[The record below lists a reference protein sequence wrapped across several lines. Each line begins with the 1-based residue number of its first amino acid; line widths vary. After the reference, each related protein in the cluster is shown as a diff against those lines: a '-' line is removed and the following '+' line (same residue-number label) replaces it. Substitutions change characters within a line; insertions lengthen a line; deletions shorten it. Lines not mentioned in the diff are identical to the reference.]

1 MDLYR
6 LIFKP
11 GFHKSVKRI
20 PEKDRTKIIQC
31 IDDLAFKPRPRGCEQ
46 LSGQT
51 KYRMR
56 QGDYRILYIIDDTE
70 HTVRIIKVGHRRDV
84 YLARESKAE
93 YNAMEKQSTKTIRS
107 KT

>member
-11 GFHKSVKRI
+11 GFQKSVKRI

-31 IDDLAFKPRPRGCEQ
+31 IDELAFKPRPYGCEQ

-51 KYRMR
+51 KFRLR
-56 QGDYRILYIIDDTE
+56 QGDYRILYSIDDAE

-84 YLARESKAE
+84 YQAREKRAE
-93 YNAMEKQSTKTIRS
+93 YSTSERTTRS
-107 KT
+107 KI